1 MRGNFKGAR
10 VSQSV
15 CREEAKW
22 EVEGVQV
29 ARYFVSRTLFG
40 DFRSQQ
46 LNRQRQG
53 KEQARQKPCG
63 SLHWECFVD

>member
-22 EVEGVQV
+22 EVEGVEV

-40 DFRSQQ
+40 GISDLS
-46 LNRQRQG
+46 N
-53 KEQARQKPCG
+53 
-63 SLHWECFVD
+63 

>member
-1 MRGNFKGAR
+1 MRGDFKGER

-15 CREEAKW
+15 CKEDVRW

-40 DFRSQQ
+40 GISDFS
-46 LNRQRQG
+46 
-53 KEQARQKPCG
+53 K
-63 SLHWECFVD
+63 